1 MFSKLKTTTAAYFRG
16 HVGASVIQGKMRLAV
31 STISRVPLLPSLALI
46 EFFFFFGAVT
56 PLGLMTSPSQSHTVG
71 QPRAQRN

>member
-46 EFFFFFGAVT
+46 EFFFF
-56 PLGLMTSPSQSHTVG
+56 LGL
-71 QPRAQRN
+71 